1 MNFFKTLLASMLGTL
16 LAVALFFIFLV
27 ILVVAAISGGE
38 NTAKELKHS
47 SVLHLKLDQML
58 VERTTEEGFEL
69 PNGFSSEVK
78 KLGLDQIRKVLE
90 SAAKDEKIV
99 GLFLECDGV
108 MGAPSSLMDL
118 RDALAKWKSSGKWM
132 YAYAEN
138 YSQADYYVAS
148 VADSVFMYPAGGFDW
163 RGMNVEMTFYKKL
176 LDDMMIE
183 PRVIRGRGNIY
194 KSAVE
199 PYMYEGMSEP
209 NRKQVAA
216 FIDDIWNRMVSD
228 IAVSREMSEK
238 DLNTLAD
245 SLTMVQADAAVSSGM
260 MDGLAYRDQV
270 IQRMREKLGVSSDV
284 KEEDME
290 LATWEE
296 YARTL
301 EDLDGEKSG
310 IAVVYAVGAIESGEG
325 DDQTIGSERI
335 AKALRDARLDKDV
348 KAIVFR
354 VSSPGGSALASD
366 VIWRETVLIKESGKP
381 FYVSMG
387 DFAASGG
394 YYISCNA
401 DRIFANPT
409 TITGSIGVFGVVP
422 NLGKFWSDKI
432 GITHDWYMTND
443 NAGVMSMNK
452 PWNATE
458 AKAAQKSVDIIYDD
472 FITKVSN
479 GRKMAVN
486 NVDSIA
492 RGRVWSGED
501 ALQIGLI
508 DELGNLESCIEA
520 IAQQAGLDAY
530 SITEFPEKL
539 DPMEELIRKL
549 SSSKSSELKSLMGD
563 QAYML
568 DDLKTI
574 ASMKGPQARLPFNIR
589 FE

>member
-16 LAVALFFIFLV
+16 LAVALFFVLLIV
-27 ILVVAAISGGE
+27 IIISAVAGGE
-38 NTAKELKHS
+38 GDKKVIKSS
-47 SVLHLKLDQML
+47 SVLHLKLEHML
-58 VERTTEEGFEL
+58 VERKTEDGFKL
-69 PNGFSSEVK
+69 PDGFSSEEK
-78 KLGLDQIRKVLE
+78 KLGLDEVRRVLE
-90 SAAKDEKIV
+90 AAAKDENIV

-108 MGAPSSLMDL
+108 MAAPSSLMDL
-118 RDALAKWKSSGKWM
+118 RDALAKYRSSGKWL

-138 YSQADYYVAS
+138 YSQADYYVSS

-183 PRVIRGRGNIY
+183 PRVIRGRGNKF

-199 PYMYEGMSEP
+199 PYMYEKMSEP
-209 NRKQVAA
+209 NREQIAA
-216 FIDDIWNRMVSD
+216 FIDDIWNRMVAD
-228 IAVSREMSEK
+228 IAVSRELKET
-238 DLNTLAD
+238 DINLYAD
-245 SLTMVQADAAVSSGM
+245 SLIMVQADAAVTTGM
-260 MDGLAYRDQV
+260 MDGLLYRDQV
-270 IQRMREKLGVSSDV
+270 LDAIRNRLGLANDT
-284 KEEDME
+284 KEEDMH
-290 LATWEE
+290 LTNWND
-296 YARTL
+296 YAATL
-301 EDLDGEKSG
+301 EEEEEDKDQ
-310 IAVVYAVGAIESGEG
+310 IAVVYAVGGIESGEG

-387 DFAASGG
+387 DYAASGG

-401 DRIFANPT
+401 DRIYANPT

-422 NLGKFWSDKI
+422 NLGKFWSEKI
-432 GITHDWYMTND
+432 GITHDWYMTHD
-443 NAGVMSMNK
+443 NSGVMSMNK

-458 AKAAQKSVDIIYDD
+458 ARAAQQSVDIIYDD
-472 FITKVSN
+472 FISKVSV
-479 GRKMAVN
+479 GRGLDLAL
-486 NVDSIA
+486 VDSIA

-501 ALQIGLI
+501 ALQMGLV
-508 DELGNLESCIEA
+508 DELGSMEACLMA
-520 IAQQAGLDAY
+520 IAQQAGLAEY
-530 SITEFPEKL
+530 GVREFPEKL

-549 SSSKSSELKSLMGD
+549 SSSKNSELRALMGD

-568 DDLKTI
+568 DDLKGI
-574 ASMKGPQARLPFNIR
+574 ASMEGPQVRLPFSLR

>member
-16 LAVALFFIFLV
+16 LAVALFFVFLI
-27 ILVVAAISGGE
+27 ILIVAAISGGDKE
-38 NTAKELKHS
+38 MKELKQS
-47 SVLHLKLDQML
+47 SVLHLKLNHLL
-58 VERTTEEGFEL
+58 VERTTESGFEL
-69 PNGFSSEVK
+69 PDGFSSEVK
-78 KLGLDQIRKVLE
+78 KLGLDQIREVLQA
-90 SAAKDEKIV
+90 AAKDEKIE
-99 GLFLECDGV
+99 GLFLELDGV

-163 RGMNVEMTFYKKL
+163 RGLNVEMTFYKKL
-176 LDDMMIE
+176 LDDMLIE

-199 PYMYEGMSEP
+199 PYMYEGMSDA
-209 NRKQVAA
+209 NRQQVAG

-228 IAVSREMSEK
+228 ISVSRELKES
-238 DLNTLAD
+238 DLNALAD
-245 SLTMVQADAAVSSGM
+245 SLTMVQASSSVSSGM
-260 MDGLAYRDQV
+260 MDALLYRDEV
-270 IQRMREKLGVSSDV
+270 ITMIRGKLGISSDV

-290 LATWEE
+290 LASWED
-296 YARTL
+296 YAKTI
-301 EDLDGEKSG
+301 EAKEGENNK

-325 DDQTIGSERI
+325 DDETIGSERI
-335 AKALRDARLDKDV
+335 AKALRDARLDENV

-387 DFAASGG
+387 DYAASGG

-452 PWNATE
+452 PWNAAE
-458 AKAAQKSVDIIYDD
+458 ARAAQKSVDIIYDD
-472 FITKVSN
+472 FIGKVAN
-479 GRKMAVN
+479 GRKLEVN
-486 NVDSIA
+486 GVDSIA

-501 ALQIGLI
+501 ALRIGLV
-508 DELGNLESCIEA
+508 DELGNLESCIES
-520 IAQQAGLDAY
+520 IAQQAGLDGY
-530 SITEFPEKL
+530 SLTEFPEKL
-539 DPMEELIRKL
+539 DPMQELIRKL
-549 SSSKSSELKSLMGD
+549 SSSNNSEIRSLMGD

-568 DDLKTI
+568 DDLQTI
-574 ASMKGPQARLPFNIR
+574 AAMKGPQARMPFVIR
-589 FE
+589 FD

>member
-1 MNFFKTLLASMLGTL
+1 MNFFKTLIASMLGTL
-16 LAVALFFIFLV
+16 LAVALFFTFLV

-38 NTAKELKHS
+38 SATKELKHS
-47 SVLHLKLDQML
+47 SVLHLKLNQML

-69 PNGFSSEVK
+69 PDGFSSEVK
-78 KLGLDQIRKVLE
+78 KLGLDQIRSVLE

-99 GLFLECDGV
+99 GLFLEFDGV
-108 MGAPSSLMDL
+108 MGAPSSLMDF
-118 RDALAKWKSSGKWM
+118 RDALAKWKASGKWM

-209 NRKQVAA
+209 NRKQIAA

-228 IAVSREMSEK
+228 IAVSRELTEK

-245 SLTMVQADAAVSSGM
+245 SLTMVQAEAAVSSGM
-260 MDGLAYRDQV
+260 MDGLIYRDQV

-296 YARTL
+296 YAKTL
-301 EDLDGEKSG
+301 EDLDSEKNS
-310 IAVVYAVGAIESGEG
+310 IARVYSVGAIESGEG

-335 AKALRDARLDKDV
+335 AKALRDARLNEDV

-387 DFAASGG
+387 DYAASGG

-452 PWNATE
+452 PWNPTE

-479 GRKMAVN
+479 GRKMDVDR
-486 NVDSIA
+486 VDSIA

-520 IAQQAGLDAY
+520 IAQQVGLETF

-539 DPMEELIRKL
+539 DPMEELIRRF
-549 SSSKSSELKSLMGD
+549 SSSKNSELKSWMGD
-563 QAYML
+563 KAYML

-574 ASMKGPQARLPFNIR
+574 ASMKGPQARLPFSIR

>member
-1 MNFFKTLLASMLGTL
+1 MNFFKTLLASLLGTL

-38 NTAKELKHS
+38 NASKELKHS

-228 IAVSREMSEK
+228 IAVSREMNEK

-479 GRKMAVN
+479 GRKMAVS

-501 ALQIGLI
+501 ALEVGLI

-520 IAQQAGLDAY
+520 IARQAGLDSY

-549 SSSKSSELKSLMGD
+549 SSSKNSELKSLMGD

>member
-16 LAVALFFIFLV
+16 LAVALFFVLLIVV
-27 ILVVAAISGGE
+27 IIASVAGGDG
-38 NTAKELKHS
+38 ELKAVEKT
-47 SVLHLKLDQML
+47 SVLHLKLEHML
-58 VERTTEEGFEL
+58 VERTTEEGFKL
-69 PNGFSSEVK
+69 PDGFSSEEK
-78 KLGLDQIRKVLE
+78 KLGLDQVKKVLE
-90 SAAKDEKIV
+90 AAAKDENIV

-108 MGAPSSLMDL
+108 MAAPSSLMDL
-118 RDALAKWKSSGKWM
+118 RDALAKYRSSGKWV

-138 YSQADYYVAS
+138 YSQADYYISS

-163 RGMNVEMTFYKKL
+163 RGMNVEMTFYKRL
-176 LDDMMIE
+176 LDNMMIE
-183 PRVIRGRGNIY
+183 PRVIRGRGNKY

-209 NRKQVAA
+209 NREQIAA
-216 FIDDIWNRMVSD
+216 FIDDIWNRMVAD
-228 IAVSREMSEK
+228 IAVSRELKETEI
-238 DLNTLAD
+238 NQYAD
-245 SLTMVQADAAVSSGM
+245 SLVMVNPDIAVSTGM
-260 MDGLAYRDQV
+260 MDGLMYRDEV
-270 IQRMREKLGVSSDV
+270 IQLIRNRLGMSPDT
-284 KEEDME
+284 KEEEMHFT
-290 LATWEE
+290 TWDD
-296 YARTL
+296 YAGTL
-301 EDLDGEKSG
+301 EEEQSNKDE
-310 IAVVYAVGAIESGEG
+310 IAVVYAIGGIESGEG
-325 DDQTIGSERI
+325 DDQTIGSDRI
-335 AKALRDARLDKDV
+335 AKALRDARLDDDV

-387 DFAASGG
+387 DYAASGG

-422 NLGKFWSDKI
+422 NLGKFWSEKL

-452 PWNATE
+452 SWNATE
-458 AKAAQKSVDIIYDD
+458 AKAAQESVDIIYED
-472 FITKVSN
+472 FISKVAT
-479 GRKMAVN
+479 GRSLDLAM
-486 NVDSIA
+486 VDSIA

-501 ALQIGLI
+501 AIQIGLI
-508 DELGNLESCIEA
+508 DELGSLETCIIA
-520 IAQQAGLDAY
+520 ISQQAGLSEY
-530 SITEFPEKL
+530 NVKELPEKL

-549 SSSKSSELKSLMGD
+549 SSSKNSELQAFMGD

-568 DDLKTI
+568 EDLKNI
-574 ASMKGPQARLPFNIR
+574 ASMQGPQVRLPFSLR